1 MSQTLSISN
10 EDRLIEYL
18 KPLYYHDYYKDNWY
32 MKQNGTQTFFDDMSQ
47 QICSPDAMGST
58 FGNENEVAIMLFSEY
73 VRVEMTPNHI
83 LETNFL
89 FPQLLDAI
97 IADQPL
103 KHCLQILEENPST
116 VYATDKYGNNS
127 LYHIIER
134 CLLKKTISIDQC
146 MTLFNRIL
154 DRIGVVGFPRTSA
167 EERILYLATS
177 RKCVKRYPSFLKT
190 LIRRGLN
197 VNYIFPTDDHLDSD
211 FTIMIR
217 LLYDSDADELFV
229 PPYVPPTVPK
239 TVLGLIDL
247 LLCHGADI
255 NWRSNI
261 SNDGILSFSF
271 CESNSDY
278 DVCQYLLSKGADSSQ
293 SDLRHFQSCDLHKKY
308 ELVNRWPTT
317 MAIIMLKEIGLYHH
331 LDCDTFMDLYE
342 FTSVAFVHGNDVD
355 M

>member
-1 MSQTLSISN
+1 MSQTPSISN

-18 KPLYYHDYYKDNWY
+18 KPLHYHDYHKNEWY
-32 MKQNGTQTFFDDMSQ
+32 IRENGTETSFDDMAQ
-47 QICSPDAMGST
+47 QICLPHAMGTT
-58 FGNENEVAIMLFSEY
+58 FGNINKVVLMLLSDY
-73 VRVEMTPNHI
+73 VRLEMTPNHI
-83 LETNFL
+83 LQTNLL

-103 KHCLQILEENPST
+103 KHCLQILDENPST

-134 CLLKKTISIDQC
+134 CLLKNTLSIDHC

-154 DRIGVVGFPRTSA
+154 DRVGVVGFPRTSA
-167 EERILYLATS
+167 EERILFLATS

-197 VNYIFPTDDHLDSD
+197 VNFIFPGGAQLR
-211 FTIMIR
+211 IMTR
-217 LLYDSDADELFV
+217 LLFDWRAHLGHL
-229 PPYVPPTVPK
+229 TVPK

-247 LLCHGADI
+247 LICHGADI
-255 NWRSNI
+255 NWRNDI
-261 SNDGILSFSF
+261 SNEGILSFAF

-278 DVCQYLLSKGADSSQ
+278 DVCQYLLSKGVDFSPSILQ
-293 SDLRHFQSCDLHKKY
+293 HFKSYHLHKKY

-317 MAIIMLKEIGLYHH
+317 MGIIMLKEIGLYHH
-331 LDCDTFMDLYE
+331 MDCDTFIDLWQ
-342 FTSVAFVHGNDVD
+342 FTGEPYDVV
-355 M
+355 

>member
-18 KPLYYHDYYKDNWY
+18 KPLYYHDYYKDLWY
-32 MKQNGTQTFFDDMSQ
+32 MKQNGTQTFFHHITQ
-47 QICSPDAMGST
+47 QICLPDAMGTT

-73 VRVEMTPNHI
+73 VRVEMTPTHI
-83 LETNFL
+83 FETNFL

-116 VYATDKYGNNS
+116 VYATDKFGNNS

-134 CLLKKTISIDQC
+134 CLLKKTSSIDHC

-167 EERILYLATS
+167 EERILYSATS

-197 VNYIFPTDDHLDSD
+197 ANFVFPTKHGDHQYAILA
-211 FTIMIR
+211 R
-217 LLYDSDADELFV
+217 LVYDRDADDGF
-229 PPYVPPTVPK
+229 VPPTVPK
-239 TVLGLIDL
+239 TVLGLVDL
-247 LLCHGADI
+247 LLCHGADV
-255 NWRSNI
+255 NWRFKPEN
-261 SNDGILSFSF
+261 NGVLNLAC
-271 CESNSDY
+271 CESNTDY
-278 DVCQYLLSKGADSSQ
+278 DICQYLLSKGADF
-293 SDLRHFQSCDLHKKY
+293 SDSHLVLFDFHSWGLRKKY
-308 ELVNRWPTT
+308 DLVNRWPTT
-317 MAIIMLKEIGLYHH
+317 MFMIILKEIGLYHH
-331 LDCDTFMDLYE
+331 LDCDTFIDLWQ
-342 FTSVAFVHGNDVD
+342 FTGEPYGVV
-355 M
+355 

>member
-1 MSQTLSISN
+1 MSSQALLLSN

-18 KPLYYHDYYKDNWY
+18 KPLYYHDYYKNEWY
-32 MKQNGTQTFFDDMSQ
+32 IRENGTQTIFDDMSR
-47 QICSPDAMGST
+47 QICLPDAMGTT
-58 FGNENEVAIMLFSEY
+58 FGNENEVALMLFSEY

-103 KHCLQILEENPST
+103 KHCLKILDENQST
-116 VYATDKYGNNS
+116 VYATDKFGNNS

-197 VNYIFPTDDHLDSD
+197 VNFIFPTDDGDVQ
-211 FTIMIR
+211 FTIMNR
-217 LLYDSDADELFV
+217 LLFDRDADELFV

-255 NWRSNI
+255 NWRCINT
-261 SNDGILSFSF
+261 NDGILSSSF

-293 SDLRHFQSCDLHKKY
+293 SDLRHFQSCNLPKKY

-317 MAIIMLKEIGLYHH
+317 MGIIMLKEIGLYHH
-331 LDCDTFMDLYE
+331 LDCDTFFDLWD
-342 FTSVAFVHGNDVD
+342 FTRETYDVV
-355 M
+355 

>member
-1 MSQTLSISN
+1 MSQPLSISN
-10 EDRLIEYL
+10 KDHLIEYL

-32 MKQNGTQTFFDDMSQ
+32 IKQNGTQTFFDDMSQ

-73 VRVEMTPNHI
+73 VRFEMTPEH
-83 LETNFL
+83 LFETNLF

-97 IADQPL
+97 IVDQPL

-116 VYATDKYGNNS
+116 VNATDKYGNNS

-134 CLLKKTISIDQC
+134 CLLKKNSCIDQC

-154 DRIGVVGFPRTSA
+154 DRVGVVGFPRTSA

-197 VNYIFPTDDHLDSD
+197 ANFIFPNYDGDSHY
-211 FTIMIR
+211 TIMTR
-217 LLYDSDADELFV
+217 LLFDHDADELFV
-229 PPYVPPTVPK
+229 PPYYVPPTVPK

-255 NWRSNI
+255 NWRDKYGNL
-261 SNDGILSFSF
+261 GILNFSV
-271 CESNSDY
+271 CNKNSDY
-278 DVCQYLLSKGADSSQ
+278 DICQYLLSKGADFSPSV
-293 SDLRHFQSCDLHKKY
+293 LHTFERCDLHKKY

-317 MAIIMLKEIGLYHH
+317 MGIIMLKEIGLYHH

-342 FTSVAFVHGNDVD
+342 FTFNAFVQ
-355 M
+355 